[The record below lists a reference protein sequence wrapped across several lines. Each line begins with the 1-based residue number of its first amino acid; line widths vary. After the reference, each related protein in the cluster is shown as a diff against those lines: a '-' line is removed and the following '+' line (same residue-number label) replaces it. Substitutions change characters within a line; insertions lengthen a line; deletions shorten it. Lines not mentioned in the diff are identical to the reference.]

1 MAKQPNTPARAPV
14 KTVVDILDAK
24 VLRGPVP
31 EGAEEGTFG
40 PVLGYQVEH
49 RSVFA
54 DGDRRGTETIPHP
67 EGREEPLNAEELKAE
82 IVRLYTG
89 A

>member
-1 MAKQPNTPARAPV
+1 MAKKLVPAPEPG
-14 KTVVDILDAK
+14 KSVVDILDAK

-31 EGAEEGTFG
+31 EDAEEGAFG
-40 PVLGYQVEH
+40 PVIGYQVEH
-49 RSVFA
+49 RSEFPCGSRKA
-54 DGDRRGTETIPHP
+54 TETIPQP